1 MNWAQTYRVKWIKER
16 DRNTRYFHTITT
28 LRKRQ
33 NSIERLVIDGL
44 ITVDPEQ
51 NKFEAVSFFRKFFR
65 EEHASRPTFRDI
77 GFRKLS
83 QDQAA
88 FISARFSHEEINNAV
103 ASCDPSK
110 AQGLGGFNFHSSK
123 VHGTLL
129 KRMFT
134 EQLMKFE

>member
-44 ITVDPEQ
+44 ITVDPEE
-51 NKFEAVSFFRKFFR
+51 NKFEAMSFFRKFFR

-88 FISARFSHEEINNAV
+88 FISARFSHEEINNAI

-110 AQGLGGFNFHSSK
+110 AQGLGGFNFHFVKSAWDIIK
-123 VHGTLL
+123 EDVYGTID
-129 KRMFT
+129 
-134 EQLMKFE
+134 EV